1 METHRTSGV
10 NVKVSEL
17 KVGELYKI
25 RSDRITYVR
34 IFRGKLDIHISRPN
48 FYKTKPKVA
57 KIRPF
62 DHLTY
67 LGQRNGNR
75 YVIYRGEKLMIYPNA
90 WQHIVPLDDDI
101 S

>member
-1 METHRTSGV
+1 MR
-10 NVKVSEL
+10 VSEL

-25 RSDRITYVR
+25 RSDRQTHVLVR
-34 IFRGKLDIHISRPN
+34 RGYLDVHLGYGAFEAN
-48 FYKTKPKVA
+48 A

-62 DHLTY
+62 DHLVY
-67 LGQRNGNR
+67 LGGRAGKR
-75 YVIYRGEKLMIYPNA
+75 WAMYRGEKLIVYPNV

>member
-1 METHRTSGV
+1 MR
-10 NVKVSEL
+10 VSEL

-25 RSDRITYVR
+25 RSDRKTHVLVR
-34 IFRGKLDIHISRPN
+34 RGMLDVHVGHGH
-48 FYKTKPKVA
+48 FEAQA

-62 DHLTY
+62 DHLVY
-67 LGQRNGNR
+67 LGGFAGKRQ
-75 YVIYRGEKLMIYPNA
+75 VMYRGEKLRVYPNA

>member
-1 METHRTSGV
+1 MR
-10 NVKVSEL
+10 VSEL

-25 RSDRITYVR
+25 RSDRITHVSVR
-34 IFRGKLDIHISRPN
+34 RGKLDIHISRSY
-48 FYKTKPKVA
+48 FVKGA

-67 LGQRNGNR
+67 LGQHNGNR
-75 YVIYRGEKLMIYPNA
+75 YVFYRGEKLYIFPTA

>member
-1 METHRTSGV
+1 M
-10 NVKVSEL
+10 KVSEL

-25 RSDRITYVR
+25 RSDRKTHVIVR
-34 IFRGKLDIHISRPN
+34 RGVLDVHVGYGH
-48 FYKTKPKVA
+48 FEAEA

-62 DHLTY
+62 DHLVY
-67 LGQRNGNR
+67 LGGIAGSRR
-75 YVIYRGEKLMIYPNA
+75 VMYRGEKLRVYPNV